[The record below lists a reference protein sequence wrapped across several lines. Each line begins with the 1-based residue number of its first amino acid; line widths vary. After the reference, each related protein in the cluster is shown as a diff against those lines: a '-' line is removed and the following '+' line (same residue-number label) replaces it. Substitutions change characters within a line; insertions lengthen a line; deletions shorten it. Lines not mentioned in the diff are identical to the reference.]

1 MASARPSA
9 LARAFAA
16 VVLLVGVAAC
26 GGSPGGS
33 GPAGGSGQFGA
44 APLTSPP
51 VASSSSADPTGE
63 PAFTFSPSPSA
74 SRPDSQGSGDL
85 RASYHVDKALLGAKS
100 TVTITLSNA
109 GDGVVNGWT
118 VIMGLSG
125 VTLTVTTPPQIKH
138 EVRDGEHVFTPNG
151 AGDVLGAGDT
161 LSFTFTATGLGSV
174 SSCTANGRDCTST

>member
-1 MASARPSA
+1 
-9 LARAFAA
+9 
-16 VVLLVGVAAC
+16 
-26 GGSPGGS
+26 
-33 GPAGGSGQFGA
+33 
-44 APLTSPP
+44 
-51 VASSSSADPTGE
+51 
-63 PAFTFSPSPSA
+63 
-74 SRPDSQGSGDL
+74 
-85 RASYHVDKALLGAKS
+85 VDKALLGAKS

-138 EVRDGEHVFTPNG
+138 EVRDGKHVFTPNG